1 VSIHPRTVEQ
11 DLRHFTDRGLL
22 TDRDA
27 AQMLEMFDDTFPF
40 TEAMDWAESVHVH
53 VTVDDVEAVPD
64 QETLGGLAAEATGN
78 EAERKFAFASGLHVV
93 FAGLPTAQDELIPG
107 AEVRPK
113 PYVDHFGVDLREDSD
128 ITRSV
133 FKRIPEAARRSLWRH
148 VFQDGPI
155 RCCHV
160 EMGPKHWVY
169 PPEGV
174 AGGRRPIEFAFGELT
189 ASEEFLGCDY
199 RPIDPAH
206 PLAGQAAKTCGYTA
220 DAEAGTAVRPAKVHV
235 FEECSCN
242 TAPSRALLG
251 VLQDRYGDDVDVR
264 SFDLAQPG
272 GLVPLPPELF
282 RELQSG
288 DFGALPALVVDG
300 KVRTLGW
307 LPDPTEAVRLI
318 ESPEAQAAP
327 RRRPAADATTC
338 CTDGSCC

>member
-189 ASEEFLGCDY
+189 ASEEFLGC
-199 RPIDPAH
+199 
-206 PLAGQAAKTCGYTA
+206 
-220 DAEAGTAVRPAKVHV
+220 
-235 FEECSCN
+235 SCN